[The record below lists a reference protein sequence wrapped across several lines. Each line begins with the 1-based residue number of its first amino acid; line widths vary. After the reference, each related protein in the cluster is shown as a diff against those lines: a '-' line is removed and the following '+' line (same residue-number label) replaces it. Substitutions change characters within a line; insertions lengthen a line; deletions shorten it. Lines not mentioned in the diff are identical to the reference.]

1 MHLTDKV
8 LQYLTERQKATGNNC
23 GTYPVSLRIGLNVE
37 WRELKPVLNNLY
49 KQKLITIRPG
59 MKGDLI
65 FLKRKN
71 GTAKN
76 T

>member
-23 GTYPVSLRIGLNVE
+23 GTYPVNLRIALNVE
-37 WRELKPVLNNLY
+37 WKDLRTVLNNLY
-49 KQKLITIRPG
+49 KQKLITIHPG
-59 MKGDLI
+59 IKGDLI